1 MPSPPFYPPE
11 LNAVNNMGVRA
22 SRNFSA
28 GKCVSILVYFDK
40 VGLCHMHR
48 SRLKR
53 LRCPGHHSLEAGG
66 RGRLLPDA
74 SSATGFHWVLLSL
87 LIWQVRTDV
96 PVTFIC

>member
-28 GKCVSILVYFDK
+28 RKCVSILVYFDK
-40 VGLCHMHR
+40 MGLCHMRR

-53 LRCPGHHSLEAGG
+53 LWCPGHHSLEAGG
-66 RGRLLPDA
+66 RAPPRRLVSD
-74 SSATGFHWVLLSL
+74 GVSL
-87 LIWQVRTDV
+87 GAF
-96 PVTFIC
+96 VTVDLAGEN